1 MNKSGQKILI
11 VCDSSK
17 SLIDFRGKLMEELLK
32 KHSVD
37 VFTPKIMQ
45 QSVREKLTSLGVV
58 IHESH
63 LEGSHVSVLSDMRFI
78 FQLYRL
84 IKRVRP
90 DVFFPYTFKPVIYG
104 TLLAKICG
112 VKRIIPMLTGLGY
125 NFTNKKNNNWVSAI
139 TRSLLK
145 FSLRPKRNLK
155 IIFQNKDDYQ
165 TLVQNRILTNKHRVF
180 FVNGSGVDLEHYV
193 YTPPDLEP
201 INFIM
206 VARLINA
213 KGIYEYYEAARDI
226 RSRYP
231 DVNFKL
237 IGAYEKN
244 IDAISPDLYNKIRY
258 GETIQYVGEVED
270 VRPHIMNSSVV
281 VLPSYYGEGV
291 PRCLLESMAMGRAII
306 TCDSVGCRETI
317 DSNSAVNG
325 FMVPIKNVPQL
336 ISKMEFYLNNRLDVL
351 KYGLNGLKLARKKFD
366 VHLVNAQ
373 MLKIMQLN

>member
-1 MNKSGQKILI
+1 MNKPGQKILI

-37 VFTPKIMQ
+37 VFTPKIIQ
-45 QSVREKLTSLGVV
+45 QSVRKKLTSLGVV

-63 LEGSHVSVLSDMRFI
+63 LEGSHVSVLSDIRFI
-78 FQLYRL
+78 FQLYIL

-112 VKRIIPMLTGLGY
+112 VERIIPMLTGLGY
-125 NFTNKKNNNWVSAI
+125 NFTNKKSNNWVSTI
-139 TRSLLK
+139 TRLLLK
-145 FSLRPKRNLK
+145 FSLRPNRNLK
-155 IIFQNKDDYQ
+155 IIFQNRDDYH
-165 TLVQNRILTNKHRVF
+165 TLVQNRILTNQHQVF
-180 FVNGSGVDLEHYV
+180 FVNGSGVDLEHYA

-231 DVNFKL
+231 DVKFKL

-258 GETIQYVGEVED
+258 GKTIHYVGQVED

-317 DSNSAVNG
+317 DSHSAVNG

-336 ISKMEFYLNNRLDVL
+336 ISKMEFYLNNRLEVL